1 MATTLTENNLVL
13 RYKVGVD
20 EKGKDVF
27 KQQSLRNISEAATDF
42 NLLDLADLVGAVV
55 EFPVSTI
62 KKEQSFILT
71 R

>member
-13 RYKVGVD
+13 RYKVGVN
-20 EKGKDVF
+20 EEGKDVF
-27 KQQSLRNISEAATDF
+27 KQQSLRNISEAATDV

-55 EFPVSTI
+55 EFPVSTV

-71 R
+71 K